1 MNLYE
6 SIKKNLNESEKLK
19 ESDYKIW
26 SNHGQEEYYENMSRE
41 EMIKEI
47 KASGWDEEEINGK
60 PILSA
65 DDEDLREYLV
75 PQDVDLDYEDYE
87 NSILPMIEK
96 QCYGD
101 YLVLMGKAA
110 NWRGRGEASKA
121 IKTSELKDYFFPNY
135 DAIIQLYCDNQDNLY
150 YTEANHD
157 TPMGG
162 TEMYL
167 YSFKDETSYN
177 NAEKLLQELYEDES
191 WDMYY
196 FCDWLGYSDAEELI
210 ERGYL
215 TPVKRDPQ
223 YVGKVN
229 ESEKLKESEK
239 DVKDQIR
246 FVCKHSDI
254 PIDEEFINFVYNK
267 HLDAFSGE
275 IMKKLKEEF
284 DKSKTK
290 NEADESNEQKVCSI
304 CGATYTGYG
313 NSAWPINS
321 GYCCDT
327 CNYLKV
333 IPARLAQLRKSD
345 EANNKNIKESTLI
358 NKNTEDFED
367 LVKRDF
373 QNYIEDTYNIQN
385 VQELADRLEHV
396 TEEDIN
402 NYFTSLFYEI
412 FDYDDMETANLAEDI
427 IRKEYGFQDGM
438 NESEEKNNVVK
449 AFKNLPY
456 QDFKAENTIGILND
470 GAPFIVFDDNM
481 VYIFDEQ
488 MTLDELKNKV
498 YKSDDE
504 LNKYFEDHC
513 KALDDNEK
521 ATHILVEIG
530 RLNDDALNES
540 EEKHFEEISSK
551 SVRDSD
557 GFTTDYTLYKDLD
570 NNRYV
575 CVFGDKEMYKPEDE
589 NFDFISDYEEEAKEW
604 FNEYNGFEDDDD
616 EYWEDH
622 NDDPIE
628 CTIEYDEEG
637 KPYFMYNNEKEYIDE
652 YMKDGAGGATKQL
665 TAFSA
670 IRIVPSDNGETVSV
684 QYLHDSEEVKKSADD
699 FETFQDKNAEKI
711 NKEYFKRYGKIDENK
726 IDRKLWEEIANELY
740 KKMNKNINESASIDI
755 NNLTKE
761 QLWKLRQ
768 EIVLGSLYAND
779 YNNSFGIDPSAVRN
793 FFDSFIEDSQ
803 VDDYGK
809 PNNRKTEEYDNAD
822 DLYNFYTSCEN
833 PFGEVEDINEAEEKG
848 LKESGEDDDFW
859 EETPYKGYIILRDE
873 KDGPYRIFEGG
884 RYTSNHSNEGA
895 LFQVDDADIY
905 RKIENNPYARIVIDA
920 INDYYNKNSSLKRYL
935 TVHTNKAFAEFVIDA
950 MNGDITSEN
959 YKSYLNKIETAD
971 NMTEAEEPNMTI
983 TQYAKTLDDNYIDQ
997 DVCDTDIDMMVALV
1011 YDFNE
1016 EPTDYYNKFIKAL
1029 CDKTKIEKIS
1039 DSVLVC
1045 RFTDVF
1051 RPYNEECEDIFNME
1065 NSEFRADEAY
1075 YEAVANLE
1083 PLIAGY
1089 AGESTYKDMYDLL
1102 NGNYKIGNNDK
1113 DNNNN
1118 NMTEAETYANKKELT
1133 DDEILQ
1139 AAKYVLN
1146 NNKDLSKVFGWNNFV
1161 ENAIWNYL
1169 KDKKG
1174 LKKFPSNL
1182 YKRIRKVIYNSP
1194 EFEKFNEAEE
1204 TKHKDAIQVYMNT
1217 RKNYDAH
1224 GADLDTYGIKDG
1236 WMNPDDALKFCEK
1249 YEEDGP
1255 FINDIDNNSDINIEI
1270 SENDNVYSVL
1280 EGLAKLNDVL
1290 YFGAGN
1296 AEKGDVPLVYEAWSD
1311 RESVSTPSLE
1321 NIEEFIDFLENGEYY
1336 VHNDITSTYDI
1347 GKYYVDNVGFEGV
1360 SNIENY
1366 IDTDKVKEDWQ
1377 EEIDNDYLDDDGN
1390 PTEDW
1395 FEVDD
1400 SIVEDDIESAK
1411 QSNNT
1416 DFFDKY
1422 FDYESL
1428 GDEIYGDGYWYLT
1441 DNGSVEIY

>member
-6 SIKKNLNESEKLK
+6 SIKKNLNESE
-19 ESDYKIW
+19 
-26 SNHGQEEYYENMSRE
+26 R
-41 EMIKEI
+41 
-47 KASGWDEEEINGK
+47 
-60 PILSA
+60 
-65 DDEDLREYLV
+65 
-75 PQDVDLDYEDYE
+75 
-87 NSILPMIEK
+87 
-96 QCYGD
+96 
-101 YLVLMGKAA
+101 
-110 NWRGRGEASKA
+110 
-121 IKTSELKDYFFPNY
+121 
-135 DAIIQLYCDNQDNLY
+135 
-150 YTEANHD
+150 
-157 TPMGG
+157 
-162 TEMYL
+162 
-167 YSFKDETSYN
+167 
-177 NAEKLLQELYEDES
+177 
-191 WDMYY
+191 
-196 FCDWLGYSDAEELI
+196 
-210 ERGYL
+210 
-215 TPVKRDPQ
+215 
-223 YVGKVN
+223 
-229 ESEKLKESEK
+229 LKESEK

-246 FVCKHSDI
+246 FICKVDNI

-275 IMKKLKEEF
+275 IMKKLKKEY

-290 NEADESNEQKVCSI
+290 NEADESKEQKVCSI
-304 CGATYTGYG
+304 CGETYTGYG

-358 NKNTEDFED
+358 DKDTEDFED

-373 QNYIEDTYNIQN
+373 KLYLDDIYNDENYKN
-385 VQELADRLEHV
+385 V

-412 FDYDDMETANLAEDI
+412 FDYNDMETANLAEEI
-427 IRKEYGFQDGM
+427 LRKEYGFQDDM

-449 AFKNLPY
+449 VFKNLPY

-470 GAPFIVFDDNM
+470 GTPFIVFDDNM

-504 LNKYFEDHC
+504 LNKYFEEHC

-575 CVFGDKEMYKPEDE
+575 CVFGDKEIYKPEDE

-616 EYWEDH
+616 GEYWEDH
-622 NDDPIE
+622 NDDQIE

-637 KPYFMYNNEKEYIDE
+637 KPYFMYNNEREYIDE

-684 QYLHDSEEVKKSADD
+684 QYLHDSEEVKNSADD
-699 FETFQDKNAEKI
+699 FEVFQDKNAEKI
-711 NKEYFKRYGKIDENK
+711 NKEYFKRYGKVDENK
-726 IDRKLWEEIANELY
+726 IDRKPWEEIANELY
-740 KKMNKNINESASIDI
+740 KKTNKNINESASVDI

-768 EIVLGSLYAND
+768 EIVLGSLYTND
-779 YNNSFGIDPSAVRN
+779 YNNSFGIDPSAVCN

-833 PFGEVEDINEAEEKG
+833 PFGEVEDINETEAETYANKKELTDDEILQAAKYVLNNNKDLSKVFGWNNFVENAIWNYLKNKKG
-848 LKESGEDDDFW
+848 LKKFPSNL
-859 EETPYKGYIILRDE
+859 YK
-873 KDGPYRIFEGG
+873 RIRNVIYNSPEFE
-884 RYTSNHSNEGA
+884 N
-895 LFQVDDADIY
+895 
-905 RKIENNPYARIVIDA
+905 
-920 INDYYNKNSSLKRYL
+920 LK
-935 TVHTNKAFAEFVIDA
+935 
-950 MNGDITSEN
+950 
-959 YKSYLNKIETAD
+959 
-971 NMTEAEEPNMTI
+971 EAEEPNMTI

-1016 EPTDYYNKFIKAL
+1016 EPTDYCNKFIKTL
-1029 CDKTKIEKIS
+1029 CDKTKIEKIN

-1051 RPYNEECEDIFNME
+1051 KPYNEECEDIFNME

-1102 NGNYKIGNNDK
+1102 NGNYKIGNNDNN
-1113 DNNNN
+1113 DNN
-1118 NMTEAETYANKKELT
+1118 M
-1133 DDEILQ
+1133 
-1139 AAKYVLN
+1139 
-1146 NNKDLSKVFGWNNFV
+1146 
-1161 ENAIWNYL
+1161 
-1169 KDKKG
+1169 
-1174 LKKFPSNL
+1174 
-1182 YKRIRKVIYNSP
+1182 
-1194 EFEKFNEAEE
+1194 NEAEE

-1236 WMNPDDALKFCEK
+1236 WMNPDDALEFCEK
-1249 YEEDGP
+1249 YEQDGP

-1280 EGLAKLNDVL
+1280 EGLAKLNDAL

-1347 GKYYVDNVGFEGV
+1347 GKYYVDNVGFEGI

-1377 EEIDNDYLDDDGN
+1377 EEIDNDYLDDNGN

>member
-87 NSILPMIEK
+87 NSILPMIEN

-196 FCDWLGYSDAEELI
+196 FCDWLGYEDAQKLI
-210 ERGYL
+210 EHGFL

-246 FVCKHSDI
+246 FICKVDNI

-275 IMKKLKEEF
+275 IMKKLKKEY
-284 DKSKTK
+284 DKLKTK
-290 NEADESNEQKVCSI
+290 NEADESNEQKICSI
-304 CGATYTGYG
+304 CGKAYTGYG

-327 CNYLKV
+327 CNYSKV

-345 EANNKNIKESTLI
+345 ESNNKNIKESTLI

-402 NYFTSLFYEI
+402 DYFTSLFYEI
-412 FDYDDMETANLAEDI
+412 FDYNDMETANLAEEI
-427 IRKEYGFQDGM
+427 IRKEYGLQDDM

-449 AFKNLPY
+449 VFKDLPY

-470 GAPFIVFDDNM
+470 ETPFIVFDDNM

-488 MTLDELKNKV
+488 MTLDELKDKV

-604 FNEYNGFEDDDD
+604 FNEYNGFDDDDD

-637 KPYFMYNNEKEYIDE
+637 KPYFMYNNEREYIDE

-684 QYLHDSEEVKKSADD
+684 QYLHDSEEVKNSADD

-711 NKEYFKRYGKIDENK
+711 NKEYFKRYGKVDENK
-726 IDRKLWEEIANELY
+726 IDRKLWEEIADELY

-833 PFGEVEDINEAEEKG
+833 PFGEVEDINESEVFQDKYIFSNAQSEDKSDADSWADVYSREAPNLDFKVSKRGNMYFVDFIGSKEDIINYIKKLGWFNDDEIENYDLIKPLNEAE
-848 LKESGEDDDFW
+848 
-859 EETPYKGYIILRDE
+859 EETPK
-873 KDGPYRIFEGG
+873 
-884 RYTSNHSNEGA
+884 
-895 LFQVDDADIY
+895 
-905 RKIENNPYARIVIDA
+905 
-920 INDYYNKNSSLKRYL
+920 
-935 TVHTNKAFAEFVIDA
+935 
-950 MNGDITSEN
+950 
-959 YKSYLNKIETAD
+959 
-971 NMTEAEEPNMTI
+971 
-983 TQYAKTLDDNYIDQ
+983 
-997 DVCDTDIDMMVALV
+997 
-1011 YDFNE
+1011 
-1016 EPTDYYNKFIKAL
+1016 
-1029 CDKTKIEKIS
+1029 
-1039 DSVLVC
+1039 
-1045 RFTDVF
+1045 
-1051 RPYNEECEDIFNME
+1051 
-1065 NSEFRADEAY
+1065 
-1075 YEAVANLE
+1075 
-1083 PLIAGY
+1083 
-1089 AGESTYKDMYDLL
+1089 
-1102 NGNYKIGNNDK
+1102 
-1113 DNNNN
+1113 
-1118 NMTEAETYANKKELT
+1118 
-1133 DDEILQ
+1133 
-1139 AAKYVLN
+1139 
-1146 NNKDLSKVFGWNNFV
+1146 
-1161 ENAIWNYL
+1161 
-1169 KDKKG
+1169 
-1174 LKKFPSNL
+1174 
-1182 YKRIRKVIYNSP
+1182 
-1194 EFEKFNEAEE
+1194 E

-1217 RKNYDAH
+1217 RKNYDTH

-1236 WMNPDDALKFCEK
+1236 WMNPDDALEFCEK
-1249 YEEDGP
+1249 YEKDGP

-1270 SENDNVYSVL
+1270 SENDDVYSVL
-1280 EGLAKLNDVL
+1280 EGLAKLNDAL

-1347 GKYYVDNVGFEGV
+1347 GKYYVDNVGFEGI

-1377 EEIDNDYLDDDGN
+1377 EEIDNDYLDDNGN

-1441 DNGSVEIY
+1441 DNGSVELY